1 MNTDITK
8 EPLGSSNPYV
18 LFKNAQNFDIAVN
31 SITEAIW
38 KDRFGK
44 DRLSWYGIESLAL
57 QSMLNYGY
65 ITTKSFELGATLLTP
80 NAVLQWES
88 NGEFYRWDGDW
99 SQPKVVPAGSTPEST
114 GGIGKNGW
122 VGVGDAALR
131 SNIASGEDNL
141 GDALVGV
148 KQPFAGSVLQTQHD
162 FNKIYVSVTNFG
174 AVPAA
179 TADAAVDITLALKAV
194 LSSGASDILIP
205 PGFYIVTEQIVIPPY
220 VTLRGSG
227 VGFDRVHSTQ
237 LLFKGTGSKTESLPG
252 VTSVSVANP
261 DAGAAYLAD
270 SGTRG
275 DVYRTNDFSIPFSA
289 AIVLGHG
296 SSLLNIGVMPWFEG
310 VAGYFD
316 DTNFNLA
323 DEWDVGV
330 WARNAGGCKISG
342 CMIAGHWRKAA
353 LLQTSTDIGDTSRV
367 PECERAQI
375 EFCSFEGLY
384 GVSIRSLHTATA
396 DTNYGFSGTDY
407 INCYFRGLW
416 HNTLHLATSSMLT
429 TPFDRPSGCL
439 EMDGAFG
446 TTGRIRGVQFLNC
459 TFTNKDD
466 IIIFMDNVAEPL
478 FSGCYYESQPVKVNG
493 VWLENSQGGRMI
505 ATANSL
511 AVQHLQ
517 STSYGVDT
525 SPYFSVKD
533 FSIRTGGR
541 YDPSKSGVFNPSV
554 AAFDDWQQLLFA
566 GSIGFRLR
574 NSSQQFN
581 INAADSTNVFN
592 VNASGN
598 VRFTNTLASLDD
610 RVNINRTVAGSQV
623 PVLRT
628 YTTGNMQLGDGT
640 GTHTLTLDG
649 AVIPYADG
657 ASNVGMNAARFGTIF
672 AQTGAIN
679 TSEATEKSDPVEIS
693 SLSEQYCQDA
703 DKILDAWGDV
713 SIIAFR
719 WLSSLAEKG
728 DGEESSSARWHFG
741 VIAQQVRDAFS
752 AHGIDGTRFGLLCYD
767 EWKDVTRPVMA
778 TKEVISFA
786 IVDGKEVER
795 TDTVEY
801 ETGETEVVIAA
812 GSRWGI
818 RPDQCAWLEA
828 AYQRRRCDR
837 IEARLAKLE
846 AQ

>member
-1 MNTDITK
+1 MNTDLTK
-8 EPLGSSNPYV
+8 EPLGSSSPYV

-31 SITEAIW
+31 SITAAIW
-38 KDRFGK
+38 QDRFGK
-44 DRLSWYGIESLAL
+44 NRLSWYGIESLAT

-65 ITTKSFELGATLLTP
+65 ITAKSFEQGYTLLTP
-80 NAVLQWES
+80 NTVLQLES

-99 SQPKVVPAGSTPEST
+99 TQPKVVPPGSTPETS
-114 GGIGKNGW
+114 GGVGKGKW
-122 VGVGDAALR
+122 VGVGDAVLR
-131 SNIASGEDNL
+131 GNL
-141 GDALVGV
+141 SSAAEGQGDALLTV
-148 KQPFAGSVLQTQHD
+148 KQPFTGAVAQTQHD

-174 AVPAA
+174 AIPAS
-179 TADAAVDITLALKAV
+179 TADDAVDITAALHAA
-194 LSSGASDILIP
+194 LTSGASDILIP
-205 PGFYIVTEQIVIPPY
+205 PGFCVVTEQIVIPPY

-275 DVYRTNDFSIPFSA
+275 DTYKTNDFSVAFSA

-342 CMIAGHWRKAA
+342 CMIAGHWRKAG

-396 DTNYGFSGTDY
+396 DTNYGFAGTDY

-541 YDPSKSGVFNPSV
+541 YDPSKSGVYNPTTST
-554 AAFDDWQQLLFA
+554 FDDWQRLLFA
-566 GSIGFRLR
+566 GSIGYRLR
-574 NSSQQFN
+574 NASQQFN
-581 INAADSTNVFN
+581 INGPDSTNVFN

-672 AQTGAIN
+672 AQTGTIN
-679 TSEATEKSDPVEIS
+679 TSEATEKSNPVELS
-693 SLSEQYCQDA
+693 TLSEQVSGDMDA
-703 DKILDAWGDV
+703 ILNAWGDV

-728 DGEESSSARWHFG
+728 DGEESASARWHFG

>member
-1 MNTDITK
+1 MTQYATLN
-8 EPLGSSNPYV
+8 PPGSTSSYD
-18 LFKNAQNFDIAVN
+18 LFDNAQNFDFAIN
-31 SITEAIW
+31 DITQAIW
-38 KDRFGK
+38 QDRFGK
-44 DRLSWYGIESLAL
+44 NRHTWYGIESLAL

-65 ITTKSFELGATLLTP
+65 ITTKSFELGATLITP
-80 NAVLQWES
+80 NAALQWES

-99 SQPKVVPAGSTPEST
+99 SQPKVVPPGSTPETS
-114 GGIGKNGW
+114 GGVGKGKW
-122 VGVGDAALR
+122 VGVGDAVLR
-131 SNIASGEDNL
+131 GNL
-141 GDALVGV
+141 SSAAEGQGDALLTV
-148 KQPFAGSVLQTQHD
+148 KQPFTGAVAQTQHD

-174 AVPAA
+174 AIPAA
-179 TADAAVDITLALKAV
+179 TADDAVDITAALQAV
-194 LSSGASDILIP
+194 LASGASDILIP
-205 PGFYIVTEQIVIPPY
+205 PGFYVVTEQIVIPPY

-237 LLFKGTGSKTESLPG
+237 LLFKGAGAKTESLPG
-252 VTSVSVANP
+252 VTSVSIANP

-275 DVYRTNDFSIPFSA
+275 DTYKTNDFSVAFSA

-296 SSLLNIGVMPWFEG
+296 SSLLNIGVMPWFDG

-316 DTNFNLA
+316 TSNFNLA

-342 CMIAGHWRKAA
+342 CMITGHWRKAG

-396 DTNYGFSGTDY
+396 DTNYGFAGTDY

-541 YDPSKSGVFNPSV
+541 YDPSKSGVYNPTTST
-554 AAFDDWQQLLFA
+554 FDDWQRLLFA
-566 GSIGFRLR
+566 GSIGYRLR
-574 NSSQQFN
+574 NASQQFN
-581 INAADSTNVFN
+581 INGPDSTNVFN

-628 YTTGNMQLGDGT
+628 YTTGNIQLGDSS

-649 AVIPYADG
+649 AIIPHADG

-672 AQTGAIN
+672 AQTGTIN
-679 TSEATEKSDPVEIS
+679 TSEATEKSNPVELS
-693 SLSEQYCQDA
+693 TLSEQVSGDMDA
-703 DKILDAWGDV
+703 ILNAWGDV

-728 DGEESSSARWHFG
+728 DGEESASARWHFG

-795 TDTVEY
+795 TDTIEY